1 MEPRPLPP
9 EPASEPPPASLEDP
23 TRALFS
29 PFATPAV
36 RDREPED
43 EPSLVTSQT
52 ATLSAEQA
60 QAALS
65 MFEDDT
71 PEEYTSPA
79 NLPPDLVHR
88 VRAMKAEL
96 AAQVPIETYEEDEQ
110 TTLSAPVR
118 SRPSSRPKPKRK

>member
-1 MEPRPLPP
+1 
-9 EPASEPPPASLEDP
+9 
-23 TRALFS
+23 
-29 PFATPAV
+29 
-36 RDREPED
+36 
-43 EPSLVTSQT
+43 LVTSQT

-71 PEEYTSPA
+71 PEESTSPA